1 MPPEEWTIWINKTQ
15 DNLIKAE
22 NTITTTKC
30 SKFERDQMDYNNNRV
45 YSWHQDRTARYTTQ
59 FILKKRK
66 SYHK

>member
-22 NTITTTKC
+22 
-30 SKFERDQMDYNNNRV
+30 KFERDQMDYNNNRV